1 MADPKRYKNVY
12 SRVGELLISKGL
24 ITGEQLNAA
33 LDYQKKEGIKLG
45 KAIVELGLVDK
56 DDFLGVLAEQL
67 NVDLVTKDMFFNVS
81 PDAVYKIPREV
92 AQKYNVLPIRYDQR
106 TDKLYVATEHPEDII
121 LLENLKSIVSM
132 NIVTMLADAEDISSS
147 IERLYSEI
155 QKVKEIQ
162 METEGEIS
170 FGQEEE
176 REPEMVV
183 SEEDEAPAIRLVNY
197 ILIEAINK
205 NATDIHIEPFEYML
219 KIRFRID
226 GKLLEIVT
234 PPKKLQPAI
243 ISRIKIIAN
252 INIAEK
258 RIPQDGRFSFKHK
271 NYNVDIRVSTLPT
284 SYGEKIVMRILNKS
298 MGLLD
303 VESLGISPRVLPQ
316 FIDNFKKPYGIILVS
331 GPTGSGKTTTMYAI
345 LQELVTPDK
354 NIITIEDPIEYNMD
368 NVNQVQVN
376 EKAGLTFAA
385 GLRSMLRQDP
395 DVIMVGEIRDR
406 QTAEIAI
413 RAALTGHMVLST
425 IHANDAPA
433 TVARLL
439 DMGIPPYLVGS
450 SLNMVVAQRL
460 VRRICDSCKEAY
472 VADSEALEKYGLKK
486 DTVLHRGQGCLSC
499 NNTGYSGRLGIFEIL
514 SVSKP
519 LRKMIYRNADSDE
532 LRGEALS
539 EGMFLM
545 RDDGMEKVERGITT
559 VDEVF
564 AATFGED

>member
-1 MADPKRYKNVY
+1 MADQKRYKNVY
-12 SRVGELLISKGL
+12 SRVGELLVSKGL
-24 ITGEQLNAA
+24 ITEEQLEKA
-33 LDYQKKEGIKLG
+33 LVYQKEEGIKLG
-45 KAIVELGLVDK
+45 KAIIELGLVDK
-56 DDFLGVLAEQL
+56 DDFLAVLAEQL
-67 NVDLVTKDMFFNVS
+67 NVDLVTRDMFVNIS
-81 PDAVYKIPREV
+81 PDVIYKIPREV
-92 AQKYNVLPIRYDQR
+92 AQKYNVLPIKYDQR

-121 LLENLKSIVSM
+121 LLENLKSIVST
-132 NIVTMLADAEDISSS
+132 NIVTMLADGEDIAAS

-162 METEGEIS
+162 MQTEGEIS
-170 FGQEEE
+170 FEKEDE
-176 REPEMVV
+176 TESEMVV
-183 SEEDEAPAIRLVNY
+183 TEEDEAPAIRLVNY

-219 KIRFRID
+219 KVRFRID

-234 PPKKLQPAI
+234 PPKKLQAAI
-243 ISRIKIIAN
+243 VSRIKIIAN

-258 RIPQDGRFSFKHK
+258 RIPQDGRFSFRHK

-298 MGLLD
+298 MGLMD
-303 VESLGISPRVLPQ
+303 VESLGISNRMLPQ
-316 FIDNFKKPYGIILVS
+316 FIENFKKPYGIILVS

-345 LQELVTPDK
+345 LKELVSPDK

-395 DVIMVGEIRDR
+395 DVIMVGEIRDKA
-406 QTAEIAI
+406 TAEIAI

-425 IHANDAPA
+425 IHANNAPA

-460 VRRICDSCKEAY
+460 VRRVCD
-472 VADSEALEKYGLKK
+472 
-486 DTVLHRGQGCLSC
+486 
-499 NNTGYSGRLGIFEIL
+499 
-514 SVSKP
+514 
-519 LRKMIYRNADSDE
+519 
-532 LRGEALS
+532 
-539 EGMFLM
+539 
-545 RDDGMEKVERGITT
+545 
-559 VDEVF
+559 
-564 AATFGED
+564 